1 MRPKLTLILALML
14 IGCTTDPR
22 KQWAVGRGALTTT
35 ETVLTTA
42 SRSGALPDKAM
53 VVTEKSILASRA
65 ALDAADKELIAS
77 HDKPTDL
84 FQYYMGIS
92 TAALNQL
99 QKIPQP
105 TTQKVNP

>member
-1 MRPKLTLILALML
+1 MRTKLILLAVLL

-22 KQWAVGRGALTTT
+22 KQWAEARGSLTTT
-35 ETVLTTA
+35 ETILTTA
-42 SRSGALPDKAM
+42 SRTGALPDKAM

-84 FQYYMGIS
+84 FQYYMGLV
-92 TAALNQL
+92 TPALTQL
-99 QKIPQP
+99 QKVP